1 MPLFKGGEKMRY
13 IGGKSLLC
21 EEIHNII
28 KQNTV
33 DVKEVIDIFAGSG
46 AVSKFLKEQNFKV
59 YSNDFLYFSYVINR
73 GTIGINTEPTF
84 NDLPIKN
91 PITFLNNLKFEDTDI
106 SINDC
111 FIHNNYSPNKK
122 CQRMYF
128 TNDNAIKIDIIRI
141 TIEKWHKEK
150 LINEDEYY
158 YLLTSLLSAV
168 SYVSNITGTYGAY
181 LKFWDKR
188 ALNALVLEKPQI
200 FPSKKKSKIYNLN
213 FTDCL
218 KDLSADLLYADP
230 PYNSRQYLPNNHI
243 LKLLR
248 NMIIR
253 QYTEP
258 RE

>member
-1 MPLFKGGEKMRY
+1 MRY

-91 PITFLNNLKFEDTDI
+91 PIIFLNNLKFEDTDI

-141 TIEKWHKEK
+141 TIEKWHK
-150 LINEDEYY
+150 LFINIFVICCSICKQHNWNIWCIFKI
-158 YLLTSLLSAV
+158 LGQTS
-168 SYVSNITGTYGAY
+168 T
-181 LKFWDKR
+181 KR
-188 ALNALVLEKPQI
+188 PCIRKT
-200 FPSKKKSKIYNLN
+200 
-213 FTDCL
+213 TDF
-218 KDLSADLLYADP
+218 S
-230 PYNSRQYLPNNHI
+230 I
-243 LKLLR
+243 
-248 NMIIR
+248 
-253 QYTEP
+253 
-258 RE
+258 